1 MSRNATVI
9 ICDTNSVLRFLLNDI
24 PEQAQATEEAIR
36 EGAEITV
43 EIVAECVCVLS
54 KVYQLP
60 RNVVAKSLAD
70 VMRNFICKRA
80 KVVEYALSVFA
91 DTRLDFVDCIL
102 VAEAFV
108 NDRQVLTFDKKLRT
122 RLADACWR

>member
-1 MSRNATVI
+1 MSRSAAVI

-43 EIVAECVCVLS
+43 EIVAECVYVLS

-60 RNVVAKSLAD
+60 RNVVAESLAD
-70 VMRNFICKRA
+70 AMGNFSCKRA
-80 KVVEYALSVFA
+80 KVVEHALRVFA

>member
-1 MSRNATVI
+1 MI

-43 EIVAECVCVLS
+43 EIVAECVYVLS

-60 RNVVAKSLAD
+60 RNVVAESLAD
-70 VMRNFICKRA
+70 AMRNFSCKRA
-80 KVVEYALSVFA
+80 KVVEHALRVFA
-91 DTRLDFVDCIL
+91 DTGLDFVDCIL

>member
-1 MSRNATVI
+1 MI

-36 EGAEITV
+36 EGAETTV
-43 EIVAECVCVLS
+43 EIVAECVYVLS
-54 KVYQLP
+54 SVYQLP
-60 RNVVAKSLAD
+60 RNVLAESLAD
-70 VMRNFICKRA
+70 VMRNFSCKRA
-80 KVVEYALSVFA
+80 KVVEHALTVFA

-102 VAEAFV
+102 VAEAFA
-108 NDRQVLTFDKKLRT
+108 NDRRVLAFDKKLRT